1 MILVIDIGNTTIEFG
16 IYNESELIGVFRL
29 GSKRDISS
37 DEVGLFASQ
46 FFDYRHI
53 AMSAISDVVISSVV
67 PQLNYSVTSA
77 IKKYFGLDPYVIG
90 ENLFC
95 EIPNLY
101 ENPKEVGIDRLVD
114 AYAAVRKYGAPII
127 VVDFGTATTYD
138 LVGREGNFQA
148 GITAP
153 GVRISAEA
161 LSDRTAMLPKVEIK
175 KPRSILAQETI
186 SSMQAGIFYGQI
198 GQTEYIIKKVK
209 EESGYQDLKVV
220 ATGGLGRVI
229 AEETDS
235 IDVYDSFLTLDGLYM
250 IYEKN
255 RKQERQ
261 A

>member
-67 PQLNYSVTSA
+67 PQLNYSVTNA

-127 VVDFGTATTYD
+127 VVDFGTATTCDAVSSKGEY
-138 LVGREGNFQA
+138 LG
-148 GITAP
+148 GIIYP
-153 GVRISAEA
+153 GIKISMDA
-161 LSDRTAMLPKVEIK
+161 LYEKASKLPKIEILKPSAVIGKNTVASMQSGAYLGYLGAIEKMVYFIK
-175 KPRSILAQETI
+175 KELGPET
-186 SSMQAGIFYGQI
+186 
-198 GQTEYIIKKVK
+198 
-209 EESGYQDLKVV
+209 KVV
-220 ATGGLGRVI
+220 ATGGFSRLFENERGLLNY
-229 AEETDS
+229 
-235 IDVYDSFLTLDGLYM
+235 IDQRLPLEGIRMVY
-250 IYEKN
+250 EN
-255 RKQERQ
+255 RPKKV
-261 A
+261 